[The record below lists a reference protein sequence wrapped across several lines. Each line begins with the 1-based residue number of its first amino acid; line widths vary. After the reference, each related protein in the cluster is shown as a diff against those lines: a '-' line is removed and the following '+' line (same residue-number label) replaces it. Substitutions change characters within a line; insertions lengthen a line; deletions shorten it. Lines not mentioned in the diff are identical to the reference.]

1 MTTTP
6 ASGKLT
12 ALTFPYAGAAR
23 VRRLVGVLAERP
35 VFRAFARA
43 ILTVFVA
50 TSLTFFIVRLMPGNP
65 IDLYINQLMV
75 EQAISHEDAAR
86 IAGGAFPIDLD
97 TPMHEQYVSYLGNLV
112 RGDLG
117 NSLLSAGVPVTAL
130 ILRFLP
136 WTIFAVG
143 TALLL
148 SFTVGILV
156 GLLAAYHRDTPFDHV
171 MSSIGSFISSIPD
184 FLIALLLLL
193 FLGVQWR
200 LLPITQMRG
209 SMTPGIQAGLTP
221 DFIGDIF
228 FHAALPIAAFFLGTV
243 GTWVLSMKNA
253 TLATLEDDYVTAARA
268 RGLSD
273 RRITTAYVGR
283 NAILPLV
290 TQLAISAG
298 FAFGGAVV
306 IELIFVYQGIGLLLL
321 NAINQ
326 RDYPVMQGAILVITS
341 AVVLANL
348 LAELLYSRLDPR
360 IGRAGGASGH

>member
-1 MTTTP
+1 MATTP
-6 ASGKLT
+6 AAGKLT
-12 ALTFPYAGAAR
+12 ALTFPYGSYTR

-43 ILTVFVA
+43 FLTIMVA
-50 TSLTFFIVRLMPGNP
+50 TSLTFFIIRLMPGNP

-86 IAGGAFPIDLD
+86 IAGGVFPIDLD
-97 TPMHEQYVSYLGNLV
+97 TPMHEQYVSYLGSLV

-117 NSLLSAGVPVTAL
+117 NSLLSAGAPVTAL
-130 ILRFLP
+130 ILKFLP

-143 TALLL
+143 TGLLL
-148 SFTVGILV
+148 SFTAGILL
-156 GLLAAYHRDTPFDHV
+156 GLLAAYHRNTPFDHAT
-171 MSSIGSFISSIPD
+171 SSIGSFFSSIPD
-184 FLIALLLLL
+184 FLIALLLVLV
-193 FLGVQWR
+193 LGVQMR

-209 SMTPGIQAGLTP
+209 SMTPGIQPGLTP

-228 FHAALPIAAFFLGTV
+228 FHAALPISAFFLGTV

-290 TQLAISAG
+290 TQLAISTG

-306 IELIFVYQGIGLLLL
+306 IEQIFVYQGIGLLLL
-321 NAINQ
+321 NAIQQ

-360 IGRAGGASGH
+360 IGRAGGASGT